1 MLIEPLVTLLH
12 LLIFVYWLGGDLG
25 AFYSSTILTDSKCSA
40 PQRATA
46 LRILMAVDM
55 APRTALILALP
66 TGLTLAFVKGWLGA
80 MPGVAVAA
88 TWAICLVWLAL
99 AWGVHATHGKVALY
113 KQADMV
119 IRWSALLVCA
129 GMGLAG
135 LAGLLTLPLF
145 IAGKL
150 LILAGAISLGLLIRV
165 LLRPLMAPFAQM
177 MASGATPDT
186 DAAIKGVIAQTRPVV
201 MLLWLL
207 LLGAAF
213 LGLATPT

>member
-1 MLIEPLVTLLH
+1 MVIEPLVTLLH
-12 LLIFVYWLGGDLG
+12 LLIFVYWLGGDVG
-25 AFYSSTILTDSKCSA
+25 AFYSSTILTDGKCSA

-80 MPGVAVAA
+80 MPGAAVAGI
-88 TWAICLVWLAL
+88 WGICLVWLAL
-99 AWGVHATHGKVALY
+99 AWAVHASHGKNAFY
-113 KQADMV
+113 KNADMV
-119 IRWSALLVCA
+119 IRWGALLLCL

-135 LAGLLTLPLF
+135 LAGAMELPFF
-145 IAGKL
+145 IACKL

-177 MASGATPDT
+177 MANGPTAET
-186 DAAIKGVIAQTRPVV
+186 DAAIRVVLARSRPVV
-201 MLLWLL
+201 MVLWLL
-207 LLGAAF
+207 LLCAAF

>member
-1 MLIEPLVTLLH
+1 MVVEPLVTLLH
-12 LLIFVYWLGGDLG
+12 LLIFVYWLGGDVG
-25 AFYSSTILTDSKCSA
+25 AFYSSTILTDGKSSA

-80 MPGVAVAA
+80 MPGAAVAGV
-88 TWAICLVWLAL
+88 WVIFLVWLAL
-99 AWGVHATHGKVALY
+99 AWAVHASHGKVAFY
-113 KQADMV
+113 KHADMA
-119 IRWSALLVCA
+119 IRWSALVLCV

-135 LAGLLTLPLF
+135 LAGLIELPFF
-145 IAGKL
+145 IACKL
-150 LILAGAISLGLLIRV
+150 LILGGAISLGLLIRV

-177 MASGATPDT
+177 MASGATPET
-186 DAAIKGVIAQTRPVV
+186 DNAIRVVISRSRPVV

-207 LLGAAF
+207 LLCAAF